1 MIYSVSF
8 IYDDTHFKDSSPKY
22 EKICWTR
29 AYLFVKLTKDMVLFE
44 YHVENIPTQWKFD
57 KIHITIMFCQTTNFL
72 KWSPGPYTLE
82 TSWLSLISSN
92 HSFFP
97 KIYRPDTK
105 SFLILFNSLRKRRQ
119 NKFNKIWQYSM
130 LSKYMVSNEIVK
142 S

>member
-1 MIYSVSF
+1 MSLQCF

-22 EKICWTR
+22 EKICWIR

-44 YHVENIPTQWKFD
+44 YLVKNIPTQWKFD

-82 TSWLSLISSN
+82 TNWLSLISSN

-105 SFLILFNSLRKRRQ
+105 SFRILFNSLRKRRQ

-130 LSKYMVSNEIVK
+130 LSRYMVSNEIVK

>member
-44 YHVENIPTQWKFD
+44 YHLENIPTQWKFD

-82 TSWLSLISSN
+82 TNWLSLISSN

>member
-82 TSWLSLISSN
+82 TNWLSLISSN
-92 HSFFP
+92 QSFFP

>member
-1 MIYSVSF
+1 MIYSVLF

-82 TSWLSLISSN
+82 TNWLSLISSN

>member
-72 KWSPGPYTLE
+72 K
-82 TSWLSLISSN
+82 
-92 HSFFP
+92 
-97 KIYRPDTK
+97 
-105 SFLILFNSLRKRRQ
+105 
-119 NKFNKIWQYSM
+119 
-130 LSKYMVSNEIVK
+130 
-142 S
+142 

>member
-72 KWSPGPYTLE
+72 KWSHGPYTLE
-82 TSWLSLISSN
+82 TNWLSLISSN

>member
-82 TSWLSLISSN
+82 TNWLSLISSN